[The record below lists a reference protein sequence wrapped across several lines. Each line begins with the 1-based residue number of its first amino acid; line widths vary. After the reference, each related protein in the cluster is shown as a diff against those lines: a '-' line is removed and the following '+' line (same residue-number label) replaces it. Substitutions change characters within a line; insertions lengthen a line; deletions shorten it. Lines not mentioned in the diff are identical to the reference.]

1 MSVNHTEHQ
10 LPGSGDDRERL
21 AAIRDDRPG
30 FLRSKLVSPALALAR
45 STRLRSVLLFS
56 AAIAAAAYCLLYAI
70 APSQPLPQR
79 VTFDPAAAWIT
90 ANTTAQSSGC
100 FRFDVEI
107 PGKIKNAWMALATNG
122 GYEVIVNGKDKALF
136 FLWRRTHPFQTSLSE
151 GGQKLTTGDPAMAV
165 SYPREYQWKDHD
177 NGELPTFLDLTP
189 DLHPGRNTLFVEVV
203 SDGTNPPGSIFRE
216 VLFDTGEKI
225 PIRSNADLKVEPV
238 PRTLPPDRL
247 TSPDLPV
254 TELRQTPAHY

>member
-1 MSVNHTEHQ
+1 MSVNHTDHQ

-30 FLRSKLVSPALALAR
+30 FLRSKMVSRALALAR

-70 APSQPLPQR
+70 APSQPVPQR
-79 VTFDPAAAWIT
+79 FTFDPAAAWIT

-151 GGQKLTTGDPAMAV
+151 GGQKLTTADPAMAV
-165 SYPREYQWKDHD
+165 CYPPEYQCKDHD
-177 NGELPTFLDLTP
+177 NGELPTFLAFTP
-189 DLHPGRNTLFVEVV
+189 DPHPAP
-203 SDGTNPPGSIFRE
+203 NPLY
-216 VLFDTGEKI
+216 VQI
-225 PIRSNADLKVEPV
+225 PIHV
-238 PRTLPPDRL
+238 PPPA
-247 TSPDLPV
+247 V
-254 TELRQTPAHY
+254 

>member
-21 AAIRDDRPG
+21 AADRDGPPRVPPSTNEVPG
-30 FLRSKLVSPALALAR
+30 PAPSRTAR
-45 STRLRSVLLFS
+45 VRSVLLFS

-70 APSQPLPQR
+70 APSQPVPQR
-79 VTFDPAAAWIT
+79 FTFDPAAAWIT

-165 SYPREYQWKDHD
+165 RYTRENPWKDHD
-177 NGELPTFLDLTP
+177 
-189 DLHPGRNTLFVEVV
+189 HW
-203 SDGTNPPGSIFRE
+203 
-216 VLFDTGEKI
+216 
-225 PIRSNADLKVEPV
+225 
-238 PRTLPPDRL
+238 
-247 TSPDLPV
+247 
-254 TELRQTPAHY
+254 